1 MSRSEYHVGDTVCPE
16 CGRRWTGE
24 FKDVVPD
31 EAICRDDLLR
41 HEAEGVDRRE
51 VRSGPWAVPERPP
64 LRLARGYTRP
74 REVSQASGL
83 PL

>member
-31 EAICRDDLLR
+31 EAICRDCIDKTKFDKKD
-41 HEAEGVDRRE
+41 HKDIHIN
-51 VRSGPWAVPERPP
+51 PK
-64 LRLARGYTRP
+64 AR
-74 REVSQASGL
+74 
-83 PL
+83 